1 MTTIYEILEALED
14 ARDNLKEVIN
24 TLRDQ
29 LKELDKMGFNGT
41 EYYRHYVVN
50 PLAILADDEHEF
62 LSRDAN
68 IQKLINA
75 VDDFEESDDYLIYMH
90 EKAVDEGLEEV

>member
-1 MTTIYEILEALED
+1 MTDIYEIINALEE
-14 ARDNLKEVIN
+14 ARDLVKEAIT

-29 LKELDKMGFNGT
+29 LKELDKMGFSAT

-75 VDDFEESDDYLIYMH
+75 VDDFEESDEYCIYSH
-90 EKAVDEGLEEV
+90 ENSEDEE